1 MRLRASVSR
10 AHSKNHETNYMNPL
24 SKRLFDIFFSALGLA
39 ALCVPFLIV
48 ALCIKLTSPGPVFFR
63 QQRIGRKG
71 KSFFVIKFRTMF
83 TGAER
88 HGSITTS
95 NDSRVTPV
103 GRWLRRCKLDEFP
116 QLWNVLVGKM
126 SFVGPRPDVPGYA
139 DRLEGIARIIL
150 ELRPGI
156 TGPASLY
163 FRNEEKLLASE
174 KDPKK
179 YNDTVIWPKKVE
191 LNLAYAENWSFWRDI
206 GYILITVFPFLNKW
220 LKLVKRAD

>member
-1 MRLRASVSR
+1 M
-10 AHSKNHETNYMNPL
+10 NHL
-24 SKRLFDIFFSALGLA
+24 SKRAFDIFFSALGLA

-83 TGAER
+83 AGAEK
-88 HGSITTS
+88 HGTITAS
-95 NDSRVTPV
+95 NDSRVTPI
-103 GRWLRRCKLDEFP
+103 GRWLRRFKLDEFP
-116 QLWNVLVGKM
+116 QLWNVLIGKM

-163 FRNEEKLLASE
+163 FRNEEDLLASS
-174 KDPKK
+174 KDPRE
-179 YNDTVIWPKKVE
+179 YNDTVIWPRKVE

-206 GYILITVFPFLNKW
+206 GYILITMVPSLDKW
-220 LKLVKRAD
+220 MKLIEKS

>member
-1 MRLRASVSR
+1 MRWYQRFV
-10 AHSKNHETNYMNPL
+10 
-24 SKRLFDIFFSALGLA
+24 KRTFDILASFAGLA
-39 ALCVPFLIV
+39 VLFIPFLFV

-71 KSFFVIKFRTMF
+71 KPIFVIKFRTMVA
-83 TGAER
+83 GAEK

-95 NDSRVTPV
+95 SDSRVTPV
-103 GRWLRRCKLDEFP
+103 GRWLRRYKLDEFP
-116 QLWNVLVGKM
+116 QLWNVLAGKM

-139 DRLEGIARIIL
+139 DRLQGIARMIL

-163 FRNEEKLLASE
+163 FRNEEELLA
-174 KDPKK
+174 KADNPRD

-191 LNLAYAENWSFWRDI
+191 LNLAYAENWSFWKDI
-206 GYILITVFPFLNKW
+206 GYILITVVPSLDTW
-220 LKLVKRAD
+220 MKLIKS